1 MSRGPENQVPGDQV
15 PGNQGPGN
23 QGPDMR
29 RILYRETHSSRA
41 AVATVAAVLIMA
53 LAAYGLLEA
62 GVHAIGQPAWLIE
75 PQLAAE
81 RIVALPAGIP
91 PLLLGVI
98 GAVLAMA
105 GLVFFLNAV
114 LPGRRARHLLNGR
127 GYGLGASGSPDSDN
141 GLAENGPAAEI
152 GNSPS
157 IVVDDEVIASALA
170 RSARLAANVTPE
182 QVMVV
187 VSQRQVM
194 VSVRPTSGVPI
205 EESVILAAV
214 QAELR
219 DMALVPVPEVR
230 VNVSTSGVIGA

>member
-1 MSRGPENQVPGDQV
+1 MSQGPEDNV
-15 PGNQGPGN
+15 PGN

-41 AVATVAAVLIMA
+41 AVATVAAVLVMA

-62 GVHAIGQPAWLIE
+62 AVHAIGQPAWLIE

-98 GAVLAMA
+98 GAVVAMA
-105 GLVFFLNAV
+105 GLVFVLNAV
-114 LPGRRARHLLNGR
+114 LPGRRARHLLYIP
-127 GYGLGASGSPDSDN
+127 GYRPGAEGSPTSHN
-141 GLAENGPAAEI
+141 GQAENVSAENGTQAAEV
-152 GNSPS
+152 GSSPS

-194 VSVRPTSGVPI
+194 VSVRPTSGVPV
-205 EESVILAAV
+205 EETSVLAAV
-214 QAELR
+214 QEELR
-219 DMALVPVPEVR
+219 EMALVPLPEVR